1 MPASVLLVD
10 DDLGYRAAV
19 GAGLE
24 AARYRVTEAS
34 SVDEAMEKIG
44 QELPDIVVTD
54 MVMPGAD
61 GLELCRRIK
70 SSPATCA
77 IPILVMTAS
86 DRKGLE
92 VLTLDEGADDYL
104 VKPVS
109 ADRLAARCNALLRR
123 APPGREQK
131 LDLGALSL
139 DRGRKL
145 VTFKRQPYPGLTPKE
160 FEVLYELARHSPTPI
175 QQEALYRRV
184 WGNEPPSKGS
194 LKTVEIHI
202 RRVRRKLG
210 WGLDG
215 WLKATSG
222 RGYSIEPDK

>member
-10 DDLGYRAAV
+10 DDLEYRAAV

-24 AARYRVTEAS
+24 EARYRVTEAS
-34 SVDEAMEKIG
+34 SVEEALERLD

-70 SSPATCA
+70 RSPATCA

-104 VKPVS
+104 VKPVP

-123 APPGREQK
+123 APPGRKQQ
-131 LDLGALSL
+131 LDLGALCL

-145 VTFKRQPYPGLTPKE
+145 VTFKRRPYPGLTPKE
-160 FEVLYELARHSPTPI
+160 FELLYELARQSPAPV

-184 WGNEPPSKGS
+184 WGSEPPSKGS
-194 LKTVEIHI
+194 LKTVEVHI
-202 RRVRRKLG
+202 RRIRLKLG
-210 WGLDG
+210 WNLDG
-215 WLKATSG
+215 WLRAVSG
-222 RGYSIEPDK
+222 RGYSIEPGK